1 MAETKNSLSSKSLRS
16 RTLNLSVKVTFS
28 LAISLNIFSAAL
40 VPSTISACAQTAA
53 VPLKKISVDAN
64 RQIVFEYDND
74 GSKSSAPQFFEM
86 PSPDHRLFVDLP
98 GTTMSS
104 ATMPT
109 ADQLSEEV
117 RAVLPGIRR
126 VRFLTPQKATPT
138 VRVAFDLA
146 IKAKIR
152 PVVKIVDGA
161 VMIGLNQEFAQPVT
175 AETAEPEPGGGVVAD
190 AYSQYANAMKAQ
202 NPEQGKDGDW
212 GPRKGSAAELK
223 GVVGGIKPLVSAAS
237 LKVPVIQP
245 ALTNT
250 LPTAKK
256 PTSSVAPVAG
266 ASDPIPAATQS
277 AAPAPGAAAT
287 GAPEAAWDNGGAANE
302 AALRD
307 TTPDPKIVATTTP
320 VQEPKAAPQVE
331 AHEEPAAPPQPA
343 QAAEI
348 APENNMEQSA
358 EATDAAD
365 KPEGAAATPKE
376 NAKLQAKRFFNKAV
390 KEHLAGQVKEAV
402 NDYKSALAID
412 PELGDAHSNLGLA
425 YNQLHNYA
433 DALAQFYKAL
443 AVNPTD
449 AITYNGIGA
458 ALRAQ
463 KNIPGAIKNWET
475 SVKLN
480 PKLAVAH
487 YNLGTAYESQNDLD
501 RAYVSY
507 ENATRNDQ
515 RLGEGYYR
523 MGLIMMKKNKIEEA
537 KEQFK
542 RALKISENSEYSN
555 DAREKL
561 ASIGKT
567 K

>member
-1 MAETKNSLSSKSLRS
+1 MKSEIR
-16 RTLNLSVKVTFS
+16 NAPASVKGLLSRFVKASITVALS
-28 LAISLNIFSAAL
+28 INVGCAAFA
-40 VPSTISACAQTAA
+40 PATISASAQGTAT
-53 VPLKKISVDAN
+53 PLKKISVDAN

-74 GSKSSAPQFFEM
+74 GSKAPPPQFFEM
-86 PSPDHRLFVDLP
+86 PSPDHRLFIDLP
-98 GTTMSS
+98 GTSMSS
-104 ATMPT
+104 ATMPS

-117 RAVLPGIRR
+117 RAVLPGVRR
-126 VRFLTPQKATPT
+126 VRFLTPLKATPT

-146 IKAKIR
+146 IKARIK
-152 PVVKIVDGA
+152 PTVKIIDGA
-161 VMIGLNQEFAQPVT
+161 VLIGLNQEYAQPVT
-175 AETAEPEPGGGVVAD
+175 AETAEAEPATAVSD
-190 AYSQYANAMKAQ
+190 AYNQYANAMKAQ
-202 NPEQGKDGDW
+202 NPEQPKDEAW

-237 LKVPVIQP
+237 LKVPVIEP
-245 ALTNT
+245 ALANN
-250 LPTAKK
+250 LPAAKK
-256 PTSSVAPVAG
+256 AVVQSAPVPEQA
-266 ASDPIPAATQS
+266 PAATAATAATAA
-277 AAPAPGAAAT
+277 AAPEGGWDWAAANAKNGT
-287 GAPEAAWDNGGAANE
+287 DAAA
-302 AALRD
+302 D

-320 VQEPKAAPQVE
+320 VQEPKVAPVAPAE
-331 AHEEPAAPPQPA
+331 THEEPAATA
-343 QAAEI
+343 DI
-348 APENNMEQSA
+348 APENNQEQAA
-358 EATDAAD
+358 EAAD
-365 KPEGAAATPKE
+365 VAGGVAVTASPKE

-390 KEHLAGQVKEAV
+390 KEHLAGNVKEAV
-402 NDYKSALAID
+402 DDYKAALAID
-412 PELGDAHSNLGLA
+412 GELGDAHSNLGLA

-433 DALAQFYKAL
+433 DALAQFHKAL

-487 YNLGTAYESQNDLD
+487 YNLGTAYESQNELD
-501 RAYVSY
+501 RAYMAY
-507 ENATRNDQ
+507 ENATKNDQ